1 MQGGPPVSGAEG
13 RGLPGSIFNMADFNL
28 MRSLKRDQGGKIV
41 LLVMDGLG
49 GAPVSLGGPTE
60 LEAAVTPTLDRLAT
74 EGTLGALVPIRPGI
88 TPGSGPAHLA
98 LFGYDPLTFLVGR
111 GVLEAVGVGMSVRKG
126 DVAARGNFCTLDGA
140 GHIRDRRAGRIP
152 TDQAAPLA
160 ERLGTIQLP
169 GVTTEVRHV
178 KEHRF
183 AVVMRG
189 EGLAGDIDDTDP
201 QQTGVPPLPA
211 QPRDDGSR
219 RTADLFNQW
228 IARAIGV
235 LKDEP
240 HANGLTLRGFA
251 SDPALPAFPEIY
263 GLRAACVGVYPMY
276 RGLASLVGMDLKDF
290 PGESPEDEF
299 AAVARHWNDYDFFFI
314 HIKKTDSRGEDG
326 DFEGKS
332 SAIAAVDAALPRLLE
347 LKPDVLAVTG
357 DHSTP
362 SLLKTHSWHPVP
374 LLLWAP
380 ATIRADRSTAFGERA
395 CETGGLGIFPTA
407 ELLPLLMAHALRLEK
422 FGA

>member
-1 MQGGPPVSGAEG
+1 
-13 RGLPGSIFNMADFNL
+13 MADFNL
-28 MRSLKRDQGGKIV
+28 IKSLKRSQGGKIV

-49 GAPVSLGGPTE
+49 GAPVTPGGPTE
-60 LEAAVTPTLDRLAT
+60 LEAASTPMFDRLAAD
-74 EGTLGALVPIRPGI
+74 GALGALVSIRPGI

-98 LFGYDPLTFLVGR
+98 LFGYDPLTYVVGR
-111 GVLEAVGVGMSVRKG
+111 GVLEAVGVGVSVRKG
-126 DVAARGNFCTLDGA
+126 DVAARGNFCTIDAA
-140 GHIRDRRAGRIP
+140 GRITDRRAGRIP
-152 TDQAAPLA
+152 SDQAAPLA

-169 GVTTEVRHV
+169 GITTEVRHV

-183 AVVMRG
+183 AVVLRG
-189 EGLAGDIDDTDP
+189 DGLAGDIDDTDP

-211 QPRDDGSR
+211 RARSESSR
-219 RTADLFNQW
+219 RTAELFDQW
-228 IARAIGV
+228 IAEANV
-235 LKDEP
+235 LLKAEAK
-240 HANGLTLRGFA
+240 ANSLTLRGFA

-263 GLRAACVGVYPMY
+263 GLRSACVGVYPMY
-276 RGLASLVGMDLKDF
+276 RGLASLVGMDVKDF

-299 AAVARHWNDYDFFFI
+299 AAVARYWSEYDFFFI
-314 HIKKTDSRGEDG
+314 HVKKPDSRGEDG
-326 DFEGKS
+326 DFEGKQA
-332 SAIAAVDAALPRLLE
+332 AIAAVDAALPKLLE

-362 SLLKTHSWHPVP
+362 ALLKTHSWHPVP

-380 ATIRADRSTAFGERA
+380 ATIRPDRSTAFGERA
-395 CETGGLGIFPTA
+395 CDTGGLGIFPSA

>member
-1 MQGGPPVSGAEG
+1 
-13 RGLPGSIFNMADFNL
+13 MADFNL
-28 MRSLKRDQGGKIV
+28 IKSLKRSQGGKIV

-49 GAPVSLGGPTE
+49 GAPLTPGGPTE
-60 LEAAVTPTLDRLAT
+60 LEAASTPTFDRLAA
-74 EGTLGALVPIRPGI
+74 EGALGALVSIRPGI

-98 LFGYDPLTFLVGR
+98 LFGYDPLTYVVGR
-111 GVLEAVGVGMSVRKG
+111 GVLEAVGVGVSVHKG
-126 DVAARGNFCTLDGA
+126 DVAARGNFCTIDAA
-140 GHIRDRRAGRIP
+140 GRITDRRAGRIP
-152 TDQAAPLA
+152 SDQAAPLA
-160 ERLGTIQLP
+160 ERLGTIRLP

-183 AVVMRG
+183 AVVLRG
-189 EGLAGDIDDTDP
+189 DGLAGDIDDTDP

-211 QPRDDGSR
+211 RARSESSR
-219 RTADLFNQW
+219 RTAELFDQW
-228 IARAIGV
+228 IAEANV
-235 LKDEP
+235 LLKGEAK
-240 HANGLTLRGFA
+240 ANSLTLRGFA

-263 GLRAACVGVYPMY
+263 GLRSACVGVYPMY
-276 RGLASLVGMDLKDF
+276 RGLASLVGMDVKDF

-299 AAVARHWNDYDFFFI
+299 AAVAKYWSEYDFFFI
-314 HIKKTDSRGEDG
+314 HVKKPDSRGEDG
-326 DFEGKS
+326 DFEGKQA
-332 SAIAAVDAALPRLLE
+332 AIAAVDAALPKLLE

-362 SLLKTHSWHPVP
+362 ALLKTHSWHPVP

-380 ATIRADRSTAFGERA
+380 ATIRPDRSTAFGERA
-395 CETGGLGIFPTA
+395 CDTGGLGIFPSA